1 MAGGAVTVT
10 VTVPVTVVCFIEVA
24 VIVAV
29 PDVPVALNVTDVVEE
44 LPSVVQAA
52 PEQVHV
58 TPMPASPVAVTLM
71 VTLCPWSI
79 AMAVPPGN
87 ASLTPEPPPHPPIVI
102 ATTKTKHT
110 QTDGVKRFISSPQE
124 AISEI
129 RIGR

>member
-29 PDVPVALNVTDVVEE
+29 PDAPLALNVTEVVEE

-58 TPMPASPVAVTLM
+58 TPMPASPVAVTLI

-79 AMAVPPGN
+79 TMAVPPGN
-87 ASLTPEPPPHPPIVI
+87 ASLTPEPLPHPPIVI

-110 QTDGVKRFISSPQE
+110 HTDGVKRFMSFSSRGGP
-124 AISEI
+124 
-129 RIGR
+129 RNPDR

>member
-1 MAGGAVTVT
+1 MAGRAVTVT
-10 VTVPVTVVCFIEVA
+10 VTAPVTVVCFIEVA

-29 PDVPVALNVTDVVEE
+29 PDAPLALNVTEVVEE

-58 TPMPASPVAVTLM
+58 TPMPASPVAVTLI
-71 VTLCPWSI
+71 VRLCPWSI
-79 AMAVPPGN
+79 AMAVPAGN
-87 ASLTPEPPPHPPIVI
+87 ASLTPEPLPHPPIVI

-110 QTDGVKRFISSPQE
+110 HTDGVKRFMSSPQE

>member
-10 VTVPVTVVCFIEVA
+10 VTLPFTVVCFIEVA

-29 PDVPVALNVTDVVEE
+29 PDVVALNVIDVVEE

-58 TPMPASPVAVTLM
+58 TPMPASPVAVTLI

-87 ASLTPEPPPHPPIVI
+87 ASLTPEPLPHPPIVI

-110 QTDGVKRFISSPQE
+110 HTDGVKRFMSFSSRGGP
-124 AISEI
+124 
-129 RIGR
+129 RNPDR

>member
-1 MAGGAVTVT
+1 MVGGAVTVI
-10 VTVPVTVVCFIEVA
+10 VTMPVTVVCFIEVA

-29 PDVPVALNVTDVVEE
+29 PDAPLALNVTEVVEE

-52 PEQVHV
+52 PEHAHV
-58 TPMPASPVAVTLM
+58 TPMPASPVAVTLI

-87 ASLTPEPPPHPPIVI
+87 ASLTPEPLPHPPIVI

-110 QTDGVKRFISSPQE
+110 HTDGVKRFMSFSSRGGP
-124 AISEI
+124 
-129 RIGR
+129 RNPDR

>member
-1 MAGGAVTVT
+1 MTVT
-10 VTVPVTVVCFIEVA
+10 VTLPFTVVCFIEVA

-29 PDVPVALNVTDVVEE
+29 PDAPLALNVTEVVEE

-58 TPMPASPVAVTLM
+58 TPMPASPVVVTLI

-79 AMAVPPGN
+79 AMAVPPEN

-110 QTDGVKRFISSPQE
+110 QTDGVKRFISSPPE

>member
-1 MAGGAVTVT
+1 MTVT

-29 PDVPVALNVTDVVEE
+29 PDAPLALNVTEVVEE

-87 ASLTPEPPPHPPIVI
+87 ASLTPEPLPHPPIVI

-110 QTDGVKRFISSPQE
+110 HTDGVKRFMSFSSRGGP
-124 AISEI
+124 
-129 RIGR
+129 RNPDR